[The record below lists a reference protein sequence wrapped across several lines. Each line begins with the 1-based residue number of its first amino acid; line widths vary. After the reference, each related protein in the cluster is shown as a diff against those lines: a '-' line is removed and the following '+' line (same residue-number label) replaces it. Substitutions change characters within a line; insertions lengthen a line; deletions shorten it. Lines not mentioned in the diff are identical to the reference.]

1 MKGGARKGAGRP
13 PGAVNRK
20 RIILEAMSANGIT
33 EEEFWSSVVNDAMN
47 GGLSMKTLLVNKLY
61 PTPKPSDDNLELS
74 LTADD
79 LISPEVFLQK
89 LAECVLDGEI
99 SPERAKTLAELV
111 SVCKDWKL
119 ISEALNEG

>member
-20 RIILEAMSANGIT
+20 RIILEAMSANGLT

-47 GGLSMKTLLVNKLY
+47 GDLSMKTLLVNKLY